1 MHMDTT
7 ANATINLRYEDIALG
22 AEFESTAHTV
32 TEADI
37 AAFADVTR
45 DHHPLHLNAAYA
57 KSQGFPAVIAH
68 GLFGLSLME
77 GLKSELKLYEET
89 SVASL
94 GWDEVRFKAPVLAG
108 DRLRVRFRFVEKRPT
123 RNPTRGIVIEALE
136 LINQRDEVVTAAR
149 HTSLIL
155 TRQAEGDAP
164 TATSCAT

>member
-1 MHMDTT
+1 MDMTEK
-7 ANATINLRYEDIALG
+7 ATINLCYEDIALG
-22 AEFESTAHTV
+22 AEFESAAHTV

-123 RNPTRGIVIEALE
+123 RNPGRGIVIEALE

-155 TRQAEGDAP
+155 TRQAEHG
-164 TATSCAT
+164 TGET

>member
-1 MHMDTT
+1 MGTATT
-7 ANATINLRYEDIALG
+7 TSTNLRYEDVTTG
-22 AEFESTAHTV
+22 MQFESAAHVV

-37 AAFADVTR
+37 AAFADITR
-45 DHHPLHLNAAYA
+45 DHHPLHLDAAYA
-57 KSQGFPAVIAH
+57 RSRGFPAVIAH

-94 GWDEVRFKAPVLAG
+94 GWDAVRFKAPIVAG

-123 RNPTRGIVIEALE
+123 RNPGRGIVIEALE
-136 LINQRDEVVTAAR
+136 LVNQHGDVVTEAC

-155 TRQAEGDAP
+155 TRTPDHESGLPSAP
-164 TATSCAT
+164 

>member
-1 MHMDTT
+1 MDTS
-7 ANATINLRYEDIALG
+7 ATINLRYEDIALG
-22 AEFESTAHTV
+22 AEFETVPHTV
-32 TEADI
+32 TAADI

-57 KSQGFPAVIAH
+57 RSQGFPAVIAH

-123 RNPTRGIVIEALE
+123 RNPARGIVIEAIE
-136 LINQRDEVVTAAR
+136 LLNQRDEVVTAAR

-155 TRQAEGDAP
+155 TRQTERGASGA
-164 TATSCAT
+164 A